1 MNTLSEIIQRSRW
14 NLAVLL
20 LLSGAGVAAVMI
32 TSNSLKSAR
41 LENQQAK
48 LHLKDAGEML
58 KHVRDEQQDH
68 LRRLEIYREIAARGY
83 VGEERRHEWVERIR
97 SIKEQRKLLDIRY
110 ELSRPQVIMDKPG
123 NEIVISNMKLQ
134 MQLLHEEDLLNF
146 LDDLRHSVPAY
157 LRLRSCDV
165 ERLVASESAGPTIA
179 QLKAECSIDWI
190 TWRTKIEVGAEK
202 AGQT

>member
-1 MNTLSEIIQRSRW
+1 MNTLSENFQRSRW

-20 LLSGAGVAAVMI
+20 LLSSTGVAATMI
-32 TSNSLKSAR
+32 TSSLLKSAR

-48 LHLKDAGEML
+48 LHLKETGEML
-58 KHVRDEQQDH
+58 KRVRDEQQDY
-68 LRRLEIYREIAARGY
+68 LQKFETYREILARGY
-83 VGEERRHEWVERIR
+83 VGEERRHEWIEQIR

-110 ELSRPQVIMDKPG
+110 ELSRPQVIAGKPG

-190 TWRTKIEVGAEK
+190 TWRTKIGVGAEK